1 MRFVADEHHFMK
13 VSKLIKL
20 LSEVNQDAEV
30 FLSSD
35 AEGNSFNTVAD
46 VHDEGGNLA
55 FNGKTGS
62 GSVIFGVL
70 QDDGSEDPV
79 YKKPAVI
86 LYP

>member
-1 MRFVADEHHFMK
+1 MK

-20 LSEVNQDAEV
+20 LEEVNQDAEV

-35 AEGNSFNTVAD
+35 AGGNSFSTVAD

-55 FNGKTGS
+55 FNGKTTNEH
-62 GSVIFGVL
+62 VIFGVL

-86 LYP
+86 LHP